1 MTEKVVATVEPKN
14 TRGSTPGPKNRPWDK
29 PNVEL
34 ALDVRSDEKIVLFA
48 DPSSE
53 YEYPES
59 WLRPRSMHDAGL
71 DPFTVVIFDRTDITK
86 KQLMSCAASDVRM
99 IGICPIDVDHE
110 KYVRRMIT
118 SLYPWTQV
126 YEASTTFGKVLML
139 CPRGAPYDRDR
150 IDDSYPRA

>member
-1 MTEKVVATVEPKN
+1 MTEKAAVVEQKSN
-14 TRGSTPGPKNRPWDK
+14 RGSTPGPKNRPWDR
-29 PNVEL
+29 PHIEL
-34 ALDVRSDEKIVLFA
+34 TLDVRSDEKVVLFT
-48 DPSSE
+48 DQSST
-53 YEYPES
+53 YDYPEH
-59 WLRPRSMHDAGL
+59 WLRPRGIHDAEL
-71 DPFTVVIFDRTDITK
+71 DPMSVVIFDRMDVTRK
-86 KQLMSCAASDVRM
+86 HVVACAANEVRM